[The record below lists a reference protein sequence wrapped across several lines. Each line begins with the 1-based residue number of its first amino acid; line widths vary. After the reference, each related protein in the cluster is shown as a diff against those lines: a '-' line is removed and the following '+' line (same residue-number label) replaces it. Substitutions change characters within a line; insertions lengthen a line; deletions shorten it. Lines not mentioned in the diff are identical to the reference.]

1 MTTKSEILDAA
12 LDVLRRG
19 DTLTIDAVAREAR
32 LTKPG
37 GVHHFATK
45 EVLTLAV
52 LDHLLDHWERELR
65 ERAGED
71 AEPGERLRAY
81 VEHTLLGEMDAAD
94 LALLADAKLRGKL
107 SARWTERMSV
117 WFGDS
122 RDPRLVVARMVADGA
137 WIDRCLGLFALEES
151 ERAATAALVVSLI
164 DQGAES

>member
-1 MTTKSEILDAA
+1 MRGYTPAA
-12 LDVLRRG
+12 FN
-19 DTLTIDAVAREAR
+19 T
-32 LTKPG
+32 
-37 GVHHFATK
+37 FS
-45 EVLTLAV
+45 
-52 LDHLLDHWERELR
+52 
-65 ERAGED
+65 RAGEVLGILSLVFWSLILVVSIKYAGFIMRAD
-71 AEPGERLRAY
+71 NKGE
-81 VEHTLLGEMDAAD
+81 GGS

-122 RDPRLVVARMVADGA
+122 RDPRLVVARLVADGA